1 MHSSVG
7 GDALL
12 LFIQIR
18 SMSQLGDL
26 GSGVGRGGG
35 GMGSIRVAGGAF
47 GRIQAA
53 REEGYFHKKQKQQ
66 MIKLREEIKDDIKFH
81 REQIKKHEEAI
92 KKHDE
97 KVLRKFGV

>member
-1 MHSSVG
+1 
-7 GDALL
+7 
-12 LFIQIR
+12 
-18 SMSQLGDL
+18 
-26 GSGVGRGGG
+26 
-35 GMGSIRVAGGAF
+35 
-47 GRIQAA
+47 
-53 REEGYFHKKQKQQ
+53 

>member
-1 MHSSVG
+1 MNC
-7 GDALL
+7 AKFRFYLT
-12 LFIQIR
+12 QIR
-18 SMSQLGDL
+18 FMSQLGDL

-35 GMGSIRVAGGAF
+35 GMGSIRIAGGAF

-66 MIKLREEIKDDIKFH
+66 MVKLREEIKDDIKFH

-97 KVLRKFGV
+97 KMLKKFGY